1 MPALT
6 GSVPPAKMIGI
17 VDVAAVAASVAVVVA
32 RCGDHRHLMADQFHG

>member
-17 VDVAAVAASVAVVVA
+17 VDVAALAASVAASSPVA
-32 RCGDHRHLMADQFHG
+32 AIHRHLMADQFHR